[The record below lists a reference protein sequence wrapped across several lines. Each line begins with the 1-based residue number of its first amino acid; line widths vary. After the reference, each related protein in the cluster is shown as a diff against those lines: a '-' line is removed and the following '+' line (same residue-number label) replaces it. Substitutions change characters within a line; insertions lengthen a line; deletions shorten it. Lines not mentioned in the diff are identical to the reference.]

1 MSLGSAGARQLGNLY
16 TGALFAW
23 MAAGL
28 DEAAREGREVA
39 GARWLAI
46 GYGSG
51 DAAESIPVQVARDW
65 RTAAARVRFSE
76 ALDGAR
82 ELTRAEYEGLH
93 DGRPPESVAN
103 APLRGF
109 RIVRIGDTSTA
120 SYQDLGVEYYEYVA

>member
-1 MSLGSAGARQLGNLY
+1 
-16 TGALFAW
+16 
-23 MAAGL
+23 
-28 DEAAREGREVA
+28 
-39 GARWLAI
+39 
-46 GYGSG
+46 
-51 DAAESIPVQVARDW
+51 VARDW